1 MAGLVDELTALEK
14 HTLKWGR
21 INFTLAEVFFWIA
34 ILASFATTLVA
45 AADSS
50 GERSLTLRITTAA
63 LAAIPGLV
71 ILIDR
76 RFSFGRRSEWFYLYR
91 VQVRRLRLDLL
102 YGKQTEGIIA
112 EKLGLLELEMERMW
126 SQIVGGSGED
136 RGPAPGQRNP
146 PEEGS

>member
-1 MAGLVDELTALEK
+1 MAGLADELIDLEK
-14 HTLKWGR
+14 HNLKWGR

-50 GERSLTLRITTAA
+50 GERSLALRITTAA

-91 VQVRRLRLDLL
+91 VQIRRLRLDLS
-102 YGKQTEGIIA
+102 YGKHSEEGVA
-112 EKLGLLELEMERMW
+112 EKLGLLELEMEKMW
-126 SQIVGGSGED
+126 SQIVGGSSED
-136 RGPAPGQRNP
+136 RIPSRAQRSAPDG
-146 PEEGS
+146 